1 MQLIPFKKLLSYIY
15 DKKRKIFHIF
25 CENIAQSSRIE
36 FGENDK
42 RGCKKS
48 ADRIK
53 PDIARGSVGLIS
65 L

>member
-1 MQLIPFKKLLSYIY
+1 MTKNGKSF
-15 DKKRKIFHIF
+15 IFF
-25 CENIAQSSRIE
+25 CENIAQSSRVE
-36 FGENDK
+36 FGENNK